1 MPNCQAISILS
12 KDRSFTGGEVG
23 CRGQKCFIA
32 VLFSVSFL
40 LGLFVASRYI
50 VIISNNYKSNCVSSW
65 LTIPSFQAT
74 WGVKKINSLIR
85 RVVSGGAAARQQ
97 EGFHSLLSFSSIVSK
112 YVPEFLLYPYMLLVG
127 M

>member
-1 MPNCQAISILS
+1 MFYCCP
-12 KDRSFTGGEVG
+12 FF
-23 CRGQKCFIA
+23 CF
-32 VLFSVSFL
+32 FP

-97 EGFHSLLSFSSIVSK
+97 EGFHSLLSFSSFVSK
-112 YVPEFLLYPYMLLVG
+112 YVAEFLLYPYMLLVG